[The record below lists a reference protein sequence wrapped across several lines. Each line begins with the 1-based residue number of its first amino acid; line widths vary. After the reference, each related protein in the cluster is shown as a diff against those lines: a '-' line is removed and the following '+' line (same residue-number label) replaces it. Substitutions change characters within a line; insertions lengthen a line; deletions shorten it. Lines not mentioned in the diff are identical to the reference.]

1 MTNFLI
7 VGTPKAGTTALHNYL
22 RQHNEIFM
30 PAKKE
35 IHFFGSEFKFGK
47 TRYRK
52 RMTAN
57 EYTSF
62 FKDSK
67 NSQIKGETSV
77 FYLYSKDAFLEIKE
91 YNENMKIIIML
102 RHPVDFL
109 ISYHQDALYVGIE
122 NEPDFWKAL
131 DLEKNRKQ
139 GLNIPITNNFEKGLY
154 YSELIDYAT
163 HIEKFMKTFKNNVKV
178 VLFEEFFS
186 NPTEGYKEVLSFLEV
201 KNNDFKL
208 ENFEIINKRRSVKSK
223 KLNAL
228 IFKPNRVFRILLR
241 MIFPSEE
248 LRLKIFKGVRKL
260 NTSHQQINDL
270 NMEEKTKLQASYLHQ
285 IIILEKLL
293 NRNLDI
299 WKNKY
304 V

>member
-1 MTNFLI
+1 
-7 VGTPKAGTTALHNYL
+7 
-22 RQHNEIFM
+22 
-30 PAKKE
+30 
-35 IHFFGSEFKFGK
+35 
-47 TRYRK
+47 
-52 RMTAN
+52 MTAN

-178 VLFEEFFS
+178 ILFEEFFS
-186 NPTEGYKEVLSFLEV
+186 MWRTWINNKPMATTATLLWLSNSRPMRFEGWVTLKCVM
-201 KNNDFKL
+201 
-208 ENFEIINKRRSVKSK
+208 SV
-223 KLNAL
+223 
-228 IFKPNRVFRILLR
+228 
-241 MIFPSEE
+241 
-248 LRLKIFKGVRKL
+248 
-260 NTSHQQINDL
+260 
-270 NMEEKTKLQASYLHQ
+270 
-285 IIILEKLL
+285 
-293 NRNLDI
+293 
-299 WKNKY
+299 
-304 V
+304 